1 MGESEP
7 EYNAIANKYDEWC
20 QEDLCM
26 QKMCYYSTLAELEKE
41 GVEGKT
47 FLEVGCGPCPIG
59 QRLASLG
66 AKKIIGLDVSSGM
79 LESAR
84 KNLSEMK
91 IVDKFDFVCS
101 NILDDDFQLPEKV
114 DVVVVSYMLSACID
128 NYQTLAKFFSQ
139 CIKLIKEGG
148 FLHITDFSWVR
159 IPKDGFWMGQYT
171 SFGTKDTDS
180 PKEFEVFD
188 FFINKAPD
196 NPMKIYH
203 IPKHLLFKA
212 GSSAGFTQIKTRP
225 QYPDPEYKNHKI
237 IRQYLDTCKPD
248 DYIMKLKVVQP

>member
-1 MGESEP
+1 MGEP
-7 EYNAIANKYDEWC
+7 EYNAIACKYDEWC
-20 QEDLCM
+20 QEDMCM

-59 QRLASLG
+59 QRLVSLG
-66 AKKIIGLDVSSGM
+66 AKKIIALDVSSGM

-159 IPKDGFWMGQYT
+159 IPKDGFWLGEYT

-180 PKEFEVFD
+180 PKEFEIFD
-188 FFINKAPD
+188 FFMEKAPD
-196 NPMKIYH
+196 NPMKIYN
-203 IPKHLLFKA
+203 IPSYLMFKA
-212 GSSAGFTQIKTRP
+212 SCGAGFTEIEMIP
-225 QYPDPEYKNHKI
+225 QYTDPQYKDNAILRRYIDIVKA
-237 IRQYLDTCKPD
+237 T
-248 DYIMKLKVVQP
+248 DYMMKFKVAQP